1 MIIRYIKVCFAA
13 IVKRTFSNIP
23 NISGG
28 HGSRIGTS
36 WCACRLHLHWRFG
49 LFSARAGDRGGYLR
63 PNLDMQR
70 FSCEKYVNVGVE
82 DRLLIVDD
90 YCVVYVVY
98 VVFAFVRDLGKIR
111 MYVYVYIYIPD
122 LFVTSIAVTY
132 PIFLRP
138 TPPYHDDTHEL
149 QELVMKTVA
158 LKTLNLVIHLHY
170 LHYLFR
176 CLMDNKGNGEHGH
189 RGAIGRST
197 WQTTTARASW
207 MPW

>member
-1 MIIRYIKVCFAA
+1 MPHRMRPVFDDLKIGVANGLLGPFEVHIRFKPYLMQKYSKVITRYIKVCFAA
-13 IVKRTFSNIP
+13 ILKRTFSNIP

-70 FSCEKYVNVGVE
+70 FPCKKYINVDIE

-98 VVFAFVRDLGKIR
+98 VVFAFVRELGKIR
-111 MYVYVYIYIPD
+111 MYIYIY
-122 LFVTSIAVTY
+122 LKQ
-132 PIFLRP
+132 IFL
-138 TPPYHDDTHEL
+138 
-149 QELVMKTVA
+149 
-158 LKTLNLVIHLHY
+158 
-170 LHYLFR
+170 
-176 CLMDNKGNGEHGH
+176 
-189 RGAIGRST
+189 
-197 WQTTTARASW
+197 
-207 MPW
+207 

>member
-111 MYVYVYIYIPD
+111 MYVYVYIYI
-122 LFVTSIAVTY
+122 Y
-132 PIFLRP
+132 QIFLWRP
-138 TPPYHDDTHEL
+138 SL
-149 QELVMKTVA
+149 SR
-158 LKTLNLVIHLHY
+158 TLYFFAQPHHIMMIRMNCKNWSWRQLHSKP
-170 LHYLFR
+170 L
-176 CLMDNKGNGEHGH
+176 
-189 RGAIGRST
+189 T
-197 WQTTTARASW
+197 W
-207 MPW
+207 